1 MARLNT
7 LLAQAGS
14 RWDERT
20 GAISMPVYHS
30 STFRHPAL
38 GKSTGFDYSR
48 TSNPTRA
55 VLEETLA
62 LAEGGTGTRAFAF
75 ASGLA
80 AIDAVLR
87 LFRPGDRI
95 LATEDLYGGTFRLFE
110 KLFRP
115 YGIETAYVNTADLAA
130 VEAALVDERIC
141 AVFLEVPSN
150 PLLNVAD
157 ISAIAALARCRGAL
171 TIVDNTFMTPGRQR
185 PLELGADIVVY
196 SATKYLGGHDDV
208 VAGVA
213 LAQRPELAEKIA
225 FHQNAAGAILG
236 PDDSWLLLRGLKTL
250 PLRLAQQEASAQVL
264 AEWLATHPKV
274 RHVYYPGLPTHP
286 GHQAMRRQAS
296 GFGAMLALEID
307 DAARV
312 PGILAGVRT
321 FMFAESLGGV
331 QSLITY
337 PMVQTHADIDPPI
350 RERLGINDRLLR
362 LSIGIED
369 VADLQRDL
377 TEVLA

>member
-1 MARLNT
+1 MARLDT

-14 RWDERT
+14 RWDART
-20 GAISMPVYHS
+20 GAVAMPVYHS
-30 STFRHPAL
+30 ATFRHPAL
-38 GKSTGFDYSR
+38 GQSTGFDYSR

-55 VLEETLA
+55 ALEEVLA
-62 LAEGGTGTRAFAF
+62 LAEGGPGTRAFAF

-87 LFRPGDRI
+87 LFRPGDCI

-115 YGIETAYVNTADLAA
+115 YGVATSYVNTADLTE
-130 VEAALVDERIC
+130 VETALAGERIRG
-141 AVFLEVPSN
+141 VFLEVPSN
-150 PLLNVAD
+150 PLLKVAD
-157 ISAIAALARCRGAL
+157 IAAIATLARARGAL
-171 TIVDNTFMTPGRQR
+171 TIVDNTFMTFCRQR
-185 PLELGADIVVY
+185 PLALGADIVVY

-208 VAGVA
+208 VAGA
-213 LAQRPELAEKIA
+213 AITQRPELAEKIA
-225 FHQNAAGAILG
+225 FHQNAAGAVLG

-250 PLRLAQQEASAQVL
+250 PLRLARQEANARTL
-264 AEWLATHPKV
+264 AEWLAGHLRV
-274 RHVYYPGLPTHP
+274 RCVHYPGLPSHP
-286 GHQAMRRQAS
+286 GHQLMGQQAS
-296 GFGAMLALEID
+296 GYGAMLALEVD

-350 RERLGINDRLLR
+350 RARLGINDRLLR
-362 LSIGIED
+362 LSIGIENE
-369 VADLQRDL
+369 ADLQNDL
-377 TEVLA
+377 AEVLS